1 MDFKKCFQVF
11 QHYFVTDV
19 IKKGAIMI
27 SINTS
32 LMLIFIGTAI
42 LMTGIWLF
50 REPRKS
56 LRHTCTECVVWGL
69 GFFLSMSVQV
79 ALLATLS

>member
-1 MDFKKCFQVF
+1 
-11 QHYFVTDV
+11 
-19 IKKGAIMI
+19 MI

-32 LMLIFIGTAI
+32 LMLIFIGTVI
-42 LMTGIWLF
+42 LMTGILLF

-56 LRHTCTECVVWGL
+56 FRNTCTECVVWGL
-69 GFFLSMSVQV
+69 GFFLAMSVQV